1 MARQVSV
8 GTAKNEFKLCPVG
21 RHVARVVK
29 AEYRKTD
36 SGDKELNEVTFR
48 VLEGPATDCT
58 VREAFWLTS
67 DKTYERYDL
76 FCAALGIKPGT
87 TVDPNDPHDALV
99 GRTIAVK
106 VAHKDHEYKGE
117 TRTDA
122 ILSGFVG
129 WDAVDKAKYPDVPAG
144 EKGGHAN
151 PDPTGGGTTA
161 AQDDDSSDD
170 LPF

>member
-21 RHVARVVK
+21 RHVARITK
-29 AEYRKTD
+29 AEYRKTEG
-36 SGDKELNEVTFR
+36 SEKEMNEVTFR
-48 VLEGPATDCT
+48 VLEGPGADCT
-58 VREAFWLTS
+58 MRETFWLTS

-76 FCAALGIKPGT
+76 FCAALGIPKGT
-87 TVDPNDPHDALV
+87 QVDPNDPWSALV
-99 GRTIAVK
+99 GRTIAIKVK
-106 VAHKDHEYKGE
+106 HEDREHNGE
-117 TRTDA
+117 TYTDA
-122 ILSGFVG
+122 RLSGFVG

-151 PDPTGGGTTA
+151 PDPTGSGAA
-161 AQDDDSSDD
+161 AQDHDDSSD